1 MTFVKGF
8 ETAMSPEGETTVGA
22 TVKTFSIVEGLQ
34 ELDGA
39 GISELAEHLDMP
51 KSSVHNYLHTLED
64 LGYVICHE
72 GQYWVGLRFLDLGGY
87 IRSHYRVFQAGQ
99 DEADNLAEETG
110 ELVNIAVEE
119 HGNGVPLY
127 RSAGNRAVPIDTRI
141 GKRLYLSTTA
151 LGKAILAHL
160 PENRVDEI
168 IDRHGLP
175 RMTNNTIC
183 DRETLFEELATIRKQ
198 GYAYDDEERL
208 NGVRC
213 VAAPVQT
220 EDGEVVGSISVSG
233 PTHRMKGDRFEREL
247 PERVLQA
254 SNVIELN
261 VTYS

>member
-1 MTFVKGF
+1 MILV
-8 ETAMSPEGETTVGA
+8 ERLRPVMSLEGQTTVGA
-22 TVKTFSIVEGLQ
+22 AVKTFRIVEGLQ

-64 LGYVICHE
+64 LGYIICVD
-72 GQYWVGLRFLDLGGY
+72 GQYWVGLRFLELGGY
-87 IRSHYRVFQAGQ
+87 IRGHYRVFEAGQ
-99 DEADNLAEETG
+99 DEADELAEETG

-119 HGNGVPLY
+119 HGAGVHVY
-127 RSAGNRAVPIDTRI
+127 RAAGNRAVPIDTRI
-141 GKRLYLSTTA
+141 GKRSYLSTTA
-151 LGKAILAHL
+151 LGKAILAYL
-160 PENRVDEI
+160 PEDRVEEI

-175 RMTNNTIC
+175 RMTKNTIC
-183 DRETLFEELATIRKQ
+183 DRDALFEELATIREQ
-198 GYAYDDEERL
+198 GYAFDDEERL

-213 VAAPVQT
+213 VAAPIRT
-220 EDGEVVGSISVSG
+220 DDGEVIGSISVAG